1 MLKNKIE
8 RMKKQAQV
16 LQATEN
22 LSDEEKLALAQRLID
37 EGKFEEALILL
48 NTLNPNEKNQDKIKA
63 LKKEA
68 VEKATQAGITLNFE
82 EKKGKAH
89 RLELI

>member
-1 MLKNKIE
+1 MIDDGNFSEALELLNTISIDGDDEISDMLKNKIE

-48 NTLNPNEKNQDKIKA
+48 NTLNPNEKIKIKS
-63 LKKEA
+63 
-68 VEKATQAGITLNFE
+68 
-82 EKKGKAH
+82 
-89 RLELI
+89 RL